1 MTGKNN
7 ATLTRREVYI
17 RVWNILNPARSLD
30 VVDLDRIVLAMR
42 PRKQDSLRCCVH
54 KDRAVLQ
61 NKMMAMLGFNA
72 SDEVDELD
80 RVSDYFLKRMQEENK
95 TDVFLTVVDEACSS
109 CIKKSY
115 RVTNLCRGC
124 EARPC
129 MVNCPKNAIVI
140 ENNHA
145 VIDYDKC
152 VNCGLCEKQCP
163 FHAINFQPVPCEEV
177 CPVGAI
183 TKNEEGIES
192 IDITKCI
199 LCGKCIT
206 ACPFGAI
213 VEKSFI
219 PDIYREWVAGNKLV
233 ALVAPAI
240 DGQFRHPVR
249 KIYGAIKRAGFD
261 AVAEVAYGADITIEK
276 EVAEFKVKKAE
287 GKFMTSSCCPSYGL
301 LAQKHIPGLLPE
313 ISETESPLQY
323 TARKVKALYPGAKTV
338 FISPCVAKKHEAF
351 HSVDVDYVLSLEELG
366 ALFAARDIQ
375 LDSCDDCDPILQG
388 SESGHN
394 FSVSGGVQQAI
405 VDAGGEGVRTVTING
420 LDKRT
425 IRQVKAWSGKKG
437 AAIDFDFAEVM
448 ACEDGCVGGCNT
460 LVSATQA
467 KKIRT
472 TGFDVDK

>member
-17 RVWNILNPARSLD
+17 RLWKILDPSRKLD

-42 PRKQDSLRCCVH
+42 PRKQAPLRCCVH
-54 KDRAVLQ
+54 KDRAVLK
-61 NKMMAMLGFNA
+61 NKMMAMMGFNA

-80 RVSDYFLKRMQEENK
+80 RVSDYFMKRLHEENK

-140 ENNHA
+140 ENGHA

-152 VNCGLCEKQCP
+152 VNCGLCEKMCP

-183 TKNEEGIES
+183 TKNEDGIES

-219 PDIYREWVAGNKLV
+219 PDIYKEWVAGVKLI

-249 KIYGAIKRAGFD
+249 KIYGAIQRAGFN

-276 EVAEFKVKKAE
+276 EAAEFLVKKAE

-301 LAQKHIPGLLPE
+301 LAQKHLKTLLPE
-313 ISETESPLQY
+313 ISETDSPLQY
-323 TARKVKALYPGAKTV
+323 TARKVRELYPNAKTV

-351 HSVDVDYVLSLEELG
+351 VSSDVDYVLSLEELG
-366 ALFAARDIQ
+366 ALFAAREIQ
-375 LDSCDDCDPILQG
+375 LEECDDCEPILKG
-388 SESGHN
+388 SESGHD

-405 VDAGGEGVRTVTING
+405 VTADGEGVRTTVING
-420 LDKRT
+420 LDKQS
-425 IRQVKAWSGKKG
+425 IRQVKAWAQKKG
-437 AAIDFDFAEVM
+437 VATDFDFAEVM
-448 ACEDGCVGGCNT
+448 ACENGCIGGCNT
-460 LVSATQA
+460 LVSAPQA
-467 KKIRT
+467 KKIRAT
-472 TGFDVDK
+472 WFDDIK